1 MPPLTHDQVWGA
13 IDRLAE
19 RHDLSPS
26 GLARR
31 AGLDS
36 TTFNKSKR
44 FAADGRA
51 RWPSTESLSKV
62 MEATGATVD
71 EFMAMLAPEADRYGF
86 AETGQSPVIGP
97 AVRSVPLL
105 GLAQA
110 GGGGYFDDAGYP
122 AGEGW
127 DHVDFPDAGLGAHV
141 YALEISG
148 DSMEPLY
155 RAGDRIIVS
164 PTATIR
170 RGDRVVAR
178 TRDGEVMAKI
188 LRRRSGGRVELAS
201 VNPDFPDRT
210 FAPDDLE
217 WLARILWASQ

>member
-44 FAADGRA
+44 FASDGRP
-51 RWPSTESLSKV
+51 RWPSTESLAKV
-62 MEATGATVD
+62 IEATGSTVD
-71 EFMAMLAPEADRYGF
+71 ELVAMMDGGVESYAF
-86 AETGQSPVIGP
+86 AEPGQSPVGAPPSRQI
-97 AVRSVPLL
+97 PLL

-110 GGGGYFDDAGYP
+110 GGGGFFDDAGYP

-127 DHVDFPDAGLGAHV
+127 DHVAFPDTGLGAHV

-178 TRDGEVMAKI
+178 TRDGEVMSKI
-188 LRRRSGGRVELAS
+188 LKRRGAERIELAS
-201 VNPDFPDRT
+201 ANPEFADRV
-210 FAPDDLE
+210 FAPGELE
-217 WLARILWASQ
+217 WMARILWASQ